1 MPENHQD
8 DRREGFLEKIKDILK
23 KGAEERGLK
32 EGLTTTPTD
41 EFKGFY
47 IDMPKKQK
55 DMYHG
60 SVYGILCNTF
70 GTLCKIKGDLV
81 IDEDHDYEV
90 TKRLETSDC
99 KVSGVHTHVDMR
111 EDKKLPYRESH
122 IHFICDDKDRTDTIS
137 TINFLKDY

>member
-1 MPENHQD
+1 
-8 DRREGFLEKIKDILK
+8 
-23 KGAEERGLK
+23 
-32 EGLTTTPTD
+32 
-41 EFKGFY
+41 
-47 IDMPKKQK
+47 MPKKQK

-90 TKRLETSDC
+90 TKRLEASDC
-99 KVSGVHTHVDMR
+99 KVFGTHVGKR

-122 IHFICDDKDRTDTIS
+122 IHFICDDKDRGDI
-137 TINFLKDY
+137 IRMIHFLKDY